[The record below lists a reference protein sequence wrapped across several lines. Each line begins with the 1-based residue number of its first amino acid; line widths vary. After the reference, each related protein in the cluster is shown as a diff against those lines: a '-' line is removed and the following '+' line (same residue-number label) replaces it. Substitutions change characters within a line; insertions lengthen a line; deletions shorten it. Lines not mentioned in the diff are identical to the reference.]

1 MNPTPRNPALSFRD
15 LKGRTWGYQ
24 LPHLLAMHFRKA
36 ENLPGALDA
45 IKLCFSTESVLIR
58 GTSLAILWE
67 HLVEGT
73 PTESTDA
80 TKSGYAITDIRIL
93 PHVGS

>member
-58 GTSLAILWE
+58 GTSLATLWK

-73 PTESTDA
+73 PTEGAQGGEPGS
-80 TKSGYAITDIRIL
+80 AITDIRIL